1 MEAGGDRSKRDG
13 WRCVAARRLVRLA
26 LGVLW
31 SALGGLASAQSQPPR
46 TLEHP
51 APPATAAAGRR
62 LALVVGIDSYPRSPL
77 LNARNDARAMAATL
91 RDLGF
96 TVTQLED
103 ATRNQM
109 VATLAAFSDQLRPD
123 DVGFLF
129 YAGHGLQIDG
139 ENYLVPADFDG
150 TSATAA
156 RLGTLPVGELQAALS
171 RARVSVLVLDACR
184 NNPFASTRGGRG
196 LAPMEARGSLVAF
209 ATGAGQTAS
218 DNPAAGNG
226 LFTQQLLTTLR
237 EPNLPLRDVFY
248 RVRQRVYDTTNG
260 QQFPALYDGLLGD
273 VVLRLDPGAAPPVA
287 AAAAFAPP
295 PAVVLPA
302 VQTPSMANSFA
313 LEHQTGVLTIKEV
326 HPGQLTA
333 AGGRVQWAEVQQVG
347 PRPASLDKKIK
358 YTANSAV
365 DDFNVACTGVKR
377 AKEFFAMVEVRT
389 DKRTYRFFL
398 PTGSM
403 EGKSYEES
411 VRTARAIAANIRAA
425 CPGAKD

>member
-1 MEAGGDRSKRDG
+1 M
-13 WRCVAARRLVRLA
+13 VARVPLF
-26 LGVLW
+26 VLW
-31 SALGGLASAQSQPPR
+31 SALGGLAHAQSQPPR
-46 TLEHP
+46 AFEHP
-51 APPATAAAGRR
+51 EPAAAGRR

-77 LNARNDARAMAATL
+77 LNARNDARAMAETL

-96 TVTQLED
+96 TVTLLED
-103 ATRNQM
+103 ASRNQM
-109 VATLAAFSDQLRPD
+109 VTTLATFSDMLRPD

-139 ENYLVPADFDG
+139 ENYLVPADFDA

-196 LAPMEARGSLVAF
+196 LAAMEARGSLVAF

-226 LFTQQLLTTLR
+226 LFTQKLLTTLR

-248 RVRQRVYDTTNG
+248 RVRQRVYDATNG

-273 VVLRLDPGAAPPVA
+273 VVLRPGPGTMPSLAASAVSAAPVPVSA
-287 AAAAFAPP
+287 GAPP
-295 PAVVLPA
+295 PAVVMPA
-302 VQTPSMANSFA
+302 VQSPSTSFA
-313 LEHQTGVLTIKEV
+313 LEHQTGAIVIKEV

-333 AGGRVQWAEVQQVG
+333 AGGRVQWAEAQQVG
-347 PRPASLDKKIK
+347 VRPPKLHEKIK
-358 YTANSAV
+358 YTANAAV
-365 DDFNVACTGVKR
+365 DDFNVACTGIER
-377 AKEFFAMVEVRT
+377 AKEYYGMVEVRT

-403 EGKSYEES
+403 EGKSDDEV
-411 VRTARAIAANIRAA
+411 VRTARAIAAHIRAA
-425 CPGAKD
+425 CPGVKD

>member
-1 MEAGGDRSKRDG
+1 MT
-13 WRCVAARRLVRLA
+13 ARVPLC
-26 LGVLW
+26 VLW
-31 SALGGLASAQSQPPR
+31 SVLGGLAHAQSQPPR
-46 TLEHP
+46 AFEHP
-51 APPATAAAGRR
+51 TPGPAGRR

-96 TVTQLED
+96 TVTMLED
-103 ATRNQM
+103 ASRNQM
-109 VATLAAFSDQLRPD
+109 VTTLATFSDMLRPD

-139 ENYLVPADFDG
+139 ENYLVPADFDA

-196 LAPMEARGSLVAF
+196 LAAMEARGSLVAF

-226 LFTQQLLTTLR
+226 LFTQQLLATLR

-248 RVRQRVYDTTNG
+248 RVRQRVYDATNG

-273 VVLRLDPGAAPPVA
+273 VVLRPGPGAAPPVA
-287 AAAAFAPP
+287 AAAFAPP
-295 PAVVLPA
+295 PVAVLPA
-302 VQTPSMANSFA
+302 VPTPSMANSFA
-313 LEHQTGVLTIKEV
+313 LEHQTGAIVIKEV

-333 AGGRVQWAEVQQVG
+333 AGGRVQWSEAQQVG
-347 PRPASLDKKIK
+347 PRPPKLHEKIK
-358 YTANSAV
+358 YTANAAV
-365 DDFNVACTGVKR
+365 DDFNVACTGIER
-377 AKEFFAMVEVRT
+377 AKEFYGMVEVRT

-398 PTGSM
+398 PSGST
-403 EGKSYEES
+403 EGMKDEEV

-425 CPGAKD
+425 CPGVKD